1 MWTYSCELYR
11 LLFFPANF
19 LKLFTILHSLRKSH
33 SQLARFHVP
42 TSGMRNNEV
51 FKRIYT
57 TLATSITAAP
67 ILVSNSVLQLKELRL
82 FGEMYVSGAW
92 GREYM
97 R

>member
-1 MWTYSCELYR
+1 MWTCTCGLYR
-11 LLFFPANF
+11 GLFFPAIF
-19 LKLFTILHSLRKSH
+19 LKLFTILYSLRKSH

-42 TSGMRNNEV
+42 TSGMGNSEV

-57 TLATSITAAP
+57 AVATSIAAAP
-67 ILVSNSVLQLKELRL
+67 ILISNSILELKELRL
-82 FGEMYVSGAW
+82 FGEMYVSRAW